1 MEYLMYLL
9 QSSICMIIFFLFYFF
24 ILKREQFYMLNR
36 FYLLSSLVLSLIL
49 PLIKLDLFDSNID
62 VYKVNLNPINITEL
76 VNKTFPI
83 NYNIILLYSY
93 LSVSLILLIVLGIK
107 ICRLISL
114 YKQNEKKYIEGL
126 NAAII
131 NQNIS
136 PFSFFNMIFL
146 PYDLLRLNNL
156 KNIISH
162 EQIHSKYFHSIDNL
176 FLEVIKTFYWFNPV
190 IWFYRKE
197 LKAVNEFFADKK
209 VLDNIPSIN
218 QYKEELFA
226 LAFNLSGGELTN
238 SFNSLLKR
246 RLIMLSTKSFKER
259 KYRLA
264 FYIPVI
270 LLAVLSL
277 NFMTTG
283 NSSMIINL
291 NYQQDSVY
299 TEPEVMPEYPGGQ
312 KVLIDYMIN
321 NIKYPEVEKK
331 AGIQGK
337 VLVEFVIEKD
347 GSITNVK
354 VKEGVH
360 EGLDAEALRVINGM
374 PKWKPGTA
382 KGEPVRTEMILPI
395 MFALK

>member
-1 MEYLMYLL
+1 
-9 QSSICMIIFFLFYFF
+9 
-24 ILKREQFYMLNR
+24 MLNR

-49 PLIKLDLFDSNID
+49 PLIKLDLFDSNIN
-62 VYKVNLNPINITEL
+62 VYKVNLNPINITEV

-83 NYNIILLYSY
+83 DYNIILMYSY
-93 LSVSLILLIVLGIK
+93 LSISLILLMNLAIK
-107 ICRLISL
+107 IFRLLYL
-114 YKQNEKKYIEGL
+114 YKRSEKKYVEGL

-146 PYDLLRLNNL
+146 PYDLLIINNL
-156 KNIISH
+156 KNIITH

-176 FLEVIKTFYWFNPV
+176 FLEVVKTFYWFNPV

-209 VLDNIPSIN
+209 VLENDANIN
-218 QYKEELFA
+218 QYKEELFT
-226 LAFNLSGGELTN
+226 LAFNLSGSVITN

-246 RLIMLSTKSFKER
+246 RLTMLSTKSLKER
-259 KYRLA
+259 KYRFA
-264 FYIPVI
+264 FLIPI
-270 LLAVLSL
+270 IFIAVLSL
-277 NFMTTG
+277 NFITTG
-283 NSSMIINL
+283 SSSMIINL
-291 NYQQDSVY
+291 NYHQDSVY

-312 KVLIDYMIN
+312 KALIDYMIN

-354 VKEGVH
+354 IKEAVH
-360 EGLDAEALRVINGM
+360 EGLDAEALRVISGM